1 MGRPSL
7 LILCYIIHMKSL
19 LFVSLLTF
27 GCAQA
32 ATKELLVVG
41 DSITARASSR
51 GNAAGWGQY
60 LQDYLPAF
68 HVVNGA
74 IGGKS
79 SKSYW
84 DKYWAGA
91 YGITKPRVVV
101 LMFGHNDMK
110 PEAFRHTDPQTT
122 YKDYLRNYSAAV
134 KADKA
139 KLILVTPTERT
150 EHTGCVSDRLLEPY
164 VVAMKEVAEEDG
176 IQIID
181 IWTKT
186 LQILESDCFTKSLS
200 YYADKAHLSK
210 LGASFVARTIAKEIR
225 AE

>member
-1 MGRPSL
+1 
-7 LILCYIIHMKSL
+7 MKSL
-19 LFVSLLTF
+19 IFLSLLTF

-32 ATKELLVVG
+32 STKELLVVG
-41 DSITARASSR
+41 DSIAAKASLR
-51 GNAAGWGQY
+51 GKSAGWGQY
-60 LQDYLPAF
+60 LGNYLSDF

-84 DKYWAGA
+84 DIYWAGA
-91 YGITKPRVVV
+91 YAITKPHVVV
-101 LMFGHNDMK
+101 LMFGHNDSK
-110 PEAFRHTDPQTT
+110 PEGFRHTEPQTT
-122 YKDYLRNYSAAV
+122 FKEYLRRYNAAV
-134 KADKA
+134 KAGKA

-164 VVAMKEVAEEDG
+164 VIAMKEVAEEDG

-186 LQILESDCFTKSLS
+186 LQILESDCFTKSLG

-225 AE
+225 SP